1 MTSFHEGTAQIID
14 SNKINETIILLK
26 SIFQKIK
33 GKVAALKNIYQS
45 DDGDDLIVDFVN
57 ALEGD
62 GN

>member
-1 MTSFHEGTAQIID
+1 
-14 SNKINETIILLK
+14 LK
-26 SIFQKIK
+26 NIFQKIK

>member
-1 MTSFHEGTAQIID
+1 LRAQIID
-14 SNKINETIILLK
+14 SNKINETIALLK
-26 SIFQKIK
+26 NIFQKIK